1 MPFVTKTTAQIRDD
15 LLRDIKNL
23 LQLTD
28 DQLGEDSD
36 WFVRASSV
44 ASVAEGLYQHQGW
57 IVRQIFPDTA
67 DAEYLYL
74 HARTRGLT
82 KKPANSASGTA
93 TFTGQPNT
101 TAAAGLV
108 FKRDS
113 QTWTTTAELT
123 IGADGK
129 GSVNAVSSAKGT
141 AGNTTSATT
150 AILSTTPSG
159 LDSSVTVG
167 VMSGGTDEET
177 DAELL
182 ARLLDVIRRPPAGGN
197 KYDYKRWALEVAGV
211 SAAYVYPLRRGL
223 GTVDIVI
230 TSAGGLPSQDV
241 IDRAQAHIDDVRP
254 VTAKNALVIAP
265 TIVNFDVSV
274 QVSLD
279 GLTLADATTQIIASL
294 QDDDS
299 RREPAVPFIRS
310 QAGTLISL
318 IPGIT
323 DREFIAPAAN
333 IVPVVNEEKVEWLR
347 LGNVEVGL
355 L

>member
-1 MPFVTKTTAQIRDD
+1 MPFVTKTTAQIRDE
-15 LLRDIKNL
+15 LLRDIKNQ

-28 DQLGEDSD
+28 DKLGEDSD

-74 HARTRGLT
+74 HARIRGLT
-82 KKPANSASGTA
+82 KKPANSASGPA

-113 QTWTTTAELT
+113 QAWTTTAELT

-129 GSVNAVSSAKGT
+129 GTVNAVSSAKGT
-141 AGNTTSATT
+141 AGNTTSTTT

-159 LDSSVTVG
+159 LDSTVTVG

-241 IDRAQAHIDDVRP
+241 IDRTQAHIDDVRP

>member
-74 HARTRGLT
+74 HARIRGLT
-82 KKPANSASGTA
+82 KKPANSASGPA

-323 DREFIAPAAN
+323 DREFIEPAAN

>member
-1 MPFVTKTTAQIRDD
+1 MPFITPVAAQIRDD

-28 DQLGEDSD
+28 DKLGPDSD
-36 WFVRASSV
+36 WYVRAFSV

-82 KKPANSASGTA
+82 KKPANSASGTVG
-93 TFTGQPNT
+93 FTGEPGSSSV
-101 TAAAGLV
+101 AGLV
-108 FKRDS
+108 FKRDNVS
-113 QTWTTTAELT
+113 WTTMENVT
-123 IGADGK
+123 IGADGT
-129 GSVNAVSSAKGT
+129 GTVRAVSSLSGT
-141 AGNTTSATT
+141 AGNTSATT
-150 AILSTTPSG
+150 TATLTTTPDG
-159 LDSSVTVG
+159 FDSEVAVG
-167 VMSGGTDEET
+167 VMRGGADEES

-182 ARLLDVIRRPPAGGN
+182 TRLLEIIRRPPAGGN

-211 SAAYVYPLRRGL
+211 SAAYVYPLRRGP

-230 TSAGGLPSQDV
+230 TSAGGLPSQEV
-241 IDRAQAHIDDVRP
+241 IDRAQSHIDEVRP
-254 VTAKNALVIAP
+254 VTAKNTMVITP
-265 TIVNFDVSV
+265 TIVTFDVSV
-274 QVSLD
+274 QVSLE

-294 QDDDS
+294 QDEDS

-318 IPGIT
+318 IPGVT

>member
-1 MPFVTKTTAQIRDD
+1 MPFVTKTTAQIRDE
-15 LLRDIKNL
+15 LLRDIKNQ

-28 DQLGEDSD
+28 DKLGEDSD

-57 IVRQIFPDTA
+57 IIRQIFPDTA

-82 KKPANSASGTA
+82 KKPANSASGPA

-113 QTWTTTAELT
+113 QAWTTTAELT

-129 GSVNAVSSAKGT
+129 GTVNAISSAKGT
-141 AGNTTSATT
+141 AGNTTSTTT

-159 LDSSVTVG
+159 LDSTVTVG

-241 IDRAQAHIDDVRP
+241 IDRTQAHIDDVRP

-318 IPGIT
+318 IPGIS

>member
-1 MPFVTKTTAQIRDD
+1 MPFITKTAAQIRDD

-23 LQLTD
+23 LQLSD
-28 DQLGEDSD
+28 EKLGPDSD
-36 WFVRASSV
+36 WYVRASSV

-82 KKPANSASGTA
+82 KKAANSASGTA
-93 TFTGQPNT
+93 GFTGDPDS

-113 QTWTTTAELT
+113 VSWTTTEDIT
-123 IGADGK
+123 IGADGTATV
-129 GSVNAVSSAKGT
+129 SAVSSLSGA
-141 AGNTTSATT
+141 AGNTTATT
-150 AILSTTPSG
+150 TATLTTTPDG
-159 LDSSVTVG
+159 FDSTVSVG
-167 VMSGGTDEET
+167 VMSGGTDEES

-182 ARLLDVIRRPPAGGN
+182 SRLLEIIRRPPAGGN
-197 KYDYKRWALEVAGV
+197 KYDYKRWALEVSGV

-223 GTVDIVI
+223 GTVDVVV

-241 IDRAQAHIDDVRP
+241 IDRTQAYIDDLRP
-254 VTAKNALVIAP
+254 VTAKNTLVIMPAIH
-265 TIVNFDVSV
+265 TFDVLV
-274 QVSLD
+274 RVSLD
-279 GLTLADATTQIIASL
+279 GISLADATTSITSVL

-299 RREPAVPFIRS
+299 RREPGVAFIRS

-318 IPGIT
+318 VTGISDYEIVT
-323 DREFIAPAAN
+323 PTAN
-333 IVPVVNEEKVEWLR
+333 IQPVIDEERVEWLR
-347 LGNVEVGL
+347 LGNVEVEL

>member
-1 MPFVTKTTAQIRDD
+1 MPFITKTAAQIRDD

-23 LQLTD
+23 LQLSD
-28 DQLGEDSD
+28 EKLGPDSD
-36 WFVRASSV
+36 WYVRASSV

-82 KKPANSASGTA
+82 KKAANSASGTA
-93 TFTGQPNT
+93 VFTGDSGS

-113 QTWTTTAELT
+113 VSWTTTQDIT
-123 IGADGK
+123 IGAG
-129 GSVNAVSSAKGT
+129 GTATVNAVSSLAG
-141 AGNTTSATT
+141 ASGNTTATT
-150 AILSTTPSG
+150 TATLTTTPDG
-159 LDSSVTVG
+159 FDSTVSVG
-167 VMSGGTDEET
+167 VMSGGTDEES

-182 ARLLDVIRRPPAGGN
+182 SRLLEIIRRPPAGGN
-197 KYDYKRWALEVAGV
+197 KYDYKRWALEVSGV

-223 GTVDIVI
+223 GTVDVVV

-241 IDRAQAHIDDVRP
+241 IDRTQAYIDDLRP
-254 VTAKNALVIAP
+254 VTAKNTQVIMPAIHTFNVLVKVA
-265 TIVNFDVSV
+265 
-274 QVSLD
+274 LD
-279 GLTLADATTQIIASL
+279 GITLADATTAITSVL

-299 RREPAVPFIRS
+299 RREPGVAFIRS

-318 IPGIT
+318 VPGISDYEIVT
-323 DREFIAPAAN
+323 PAAN
-333 IVPVVNEEKVEWLR
+333 IQPVIDEEQVEWFR
-347 LGNVEVGL
+347 LGNVEVEL

>member
-1 MPFVTKTTAQIRDD
+1 MPFITPVAAQIRDD

-28 DQLGEDSD
+28 DKLGPDSD
-36 WFVRASSV
+36 WYVRASSV

-82 KKPANSASGTA
+82 RKPANSASGTA
-93 TFTGQPNT
+93 AFTGEPGSSNV
-101 TAAAGLV
+101 AGLV
-108 FKRDS
+108 FNRNNVS
-113 QTWTTTAELT
+113 WTTTEDVT
-123 IGADGK
+123 IGATGT
-129 GSVNAVSSAKGT
+129 GTARAVSSLAGT
-141 AGNTTSATT
+141 AGNTSAATT
-150 AILSTTPSG
+150 ATLTTTPDG
-159 LDSSVTVG
+159 FDSSVIVG
-167 VMSGGTDEET
+167 VMAGGTDEES

-182 ARLLDVIRRPPAGGN
+182 ARLLEIIRRPPAGGN

-223 GTVDIVI
+223 GTVDVAI

-241 IDRAQAHIDDVRP
+241 VDRTQAHIDDVRP
-254 VTAKNALVIAP
+254 VTAKNTMVFMPVIRS
-265 TIVNFDVSV
+265 FDIHVAV
-274 QVSLD
+274 ALD
-279 GLTLADATTQIIASL
+279 GITLQDATAAITSAL
-294 QDDDS
+294 QDDDV
-299 RREPAVPFIRS
+299 RREPGESFIRS
-310 QAGTLISL
+310 QAGTLVSL

-323 DREFIAPAAN
+323 DYDMLVPGSN
-333 IVPVVNEEKVEWLR
+333 IHPVIDSTQVEWLR
-347 LGNVEVGL
+347 LGNVEVTL